1 MFPKVC
7 HVQILSDITII
18 KSSVLL
24 KCIYQEHVYKE
35 HNKYIESK
43 LNRRVNQDIT
53 QIQFL
58 VYNISY
64 EMMLKPKSMYYVA
77 LNSDGN
83 YP

>member
-24 KCIYQEHVYKE
+24 KDIYQKHVYKE
-35 HNKYIESK
+35 H
-43 LNRRVNQDIT
+43 NQDIT
-53 QIQFL
+53 QIQSL
-58 VYNISY
+58 IYNISY

>member
-24 KCIYQEHVYKE
+24 KDIYQEHVYKE
-35 HNKYIESK
+35 HN
-43 LNRRVNQDIT
+43 QDIT
-53 QIQFL
+53 QIQSL
-58 VYNISY
+58 IYNISY